1 MEGFEA
7 YKEKIL
13 RDAPRHAL
21 EDKFKFACHPGVSCF
36 GKCCA
41 NINIFLTP
49 YDVLRM
55 KNAKGISSSEFL
67 KEYTFPLSLGENQL
81 PVILLKMTDDD
92 EKKCPFVSDDGR
104 CTIYNDRPW
113 ACRMYP
119 IGLASSKTGIGDEG
133 EEYCFIVDESDTLCK
148 GFEQGNELTIE
159 EWMSGQDVGIYNK
172 KSASYMQFTLHPHL
186 QQKKPL
192 DEGKIQMFLTS
203 CYDLDAFRNMIFES
217 TFLDRFE
224 LSEEVIEQL
233 KTDDEALLEFAVTK
247 WLRFALFREDS
258 MIVKDAEIEKIAS
271 AMGFSIEEEKQEEMN
286 QEGRKNGL

>member
-1 MEGFEA
+1 MNMDDFEA

-21 EDKFKFACHPGVSCF
+21 EDKFRFACHPGVPCF

-67 KEYTFPLSLGENQL
+67 KEYTIPLSLGENQL
-81 PVILLKMTDDD
+81 PVILLKMNEDD
-92 EKKCPFVSDDGR
+92 EKKCPFVSDDGM

-119 IGLASSKTGIGDEG
+119 IGLASSKTGTGDEG
-133 EEYCFIVDESDTLCK
+133 EEFCFIVNESDELCK
-148 GFEQGNELTIE
+148 GFEEGNEISIG
-159 EWMSGQDVGIYNK
+159 EWMGGQDVAEFNE
-172 KSASYMQFTLHPHL
+172 KSASFMQLTLHPHL
-186 QQKKPL
+186 KEKKVL
-192 DEGKIQMFLTS
+192 EEGKIQMFLTA
-203 CYDLDAFRNMIFES
+203 CYDLDSFRSMIFES

-224 LSEEVIEQL
+224 ISDELIEKL

-247 WLRFALFREDS
+247 WLRFALFHEDT
-258 MIVKDAEIEKIAS
+258 MVIKDAEIEKGAK
-271 AMGFSIEEEKQEEMN
+271 ALGWQTDD
-286 QEGRKNGL
+286 